1 MTVVINHRMAPV
13 HEPTDAEREY
23 ALALINRH
31 IVTFAKGMHAADDE
45 TLRHEAERLEAEP
58 TSPVV
63 KSMRAIV
70 DGERAARAGA
80 VSQ

>member
-1 MTVVINHRMAPV
+1 MTAVIQHRMAPP
-13 HEPTDAEREY
+13 HEPTTAEREY
-23 ALALINRH
+23 ALAVINRQLV
-31 IVTFAKGMHAADDE
+31 IFATGMQAADDE

-70 DGERAARAGA
+70 DGVRAARAVNHG
-80 VSQ
+80 